1 MLGAGVRNLQDY
13 LASLLIECGC
23 REDARKGV
31 RLQLGSEYLLAIQLG
46 EDAVAYYLQLDI
58 VPLAG
63 FNLAW
68 AGSHLTLGTIHDRL
82 HTVLGIVP
90 ATEVQPAVV
99 VLIHVV
105 EDDEETFVAG
115 ILLRAYLIYIA
126 VAGNL
131 ARIQTDA
138 ALLVAGLLDEA
149 ALSLPLSMD
158 VGRQF
163 LQGHWQRLAVLIAIA
178 LVLERNLSA
187 PCSHTYTADSWLH
200 LSLLIFVWIL
210 LVHLQYTGTDVVC
223 HHVLNVVRWSS
234 EYLV

>member
-1 MLGAGVRNLQDY
+1 M
-13 LASLLIECGC
+13 
-23 REDARKGV
+23 
-31 RLQLGSEYLLAIQLG
+31 
-46 EDAVAYYLQLDI
+46 
-58 VPLAG
+58 
-63 FNLAW
+63 
-68 AGSHLTLGTIHDRL
+68 
-82 HTVLGIVP
+82 LGIVP

-105 EDDEETFVAG
+105 EDDEETLVAG

-131 ARIQTDA
+131 AWVQTDA
-138 ALLVAGLLDEA
+138 AFFVAGLLDEA
-149 ALSLPLSMD
+149 TLSLPLSTD
-158 VGRQF
+158 IGRQL
-163 LQGHWQRLAVLIAIA
+163 LQGHRQRLSVLIAIA
-178 LVLERNLSA
+178 LFLERNLSA

-234 EYLV
+234 EYLI